1 MDTIDGSVT
10 YMPPRVSKSYPQ
22 DESRGIIRRLAQ
34 RWPSILMLWLAIS
47 MPLVFLVYVLIEPT
61 YDSSSTLRIEP
72 APELFGESVKG
83 APSDFEKYL
92 ETQRNLICTDR
103 VLDPVVATI
112 AGLPGFPAGFPI
124 LGKSADPKSDVRRR
138 LGVQIIPGTY
148 LIRVSFNS
156 TGAHEAGEVVKAVV
170 HAFQDANRDFNS
182 GANKVF
188 IDTYEEYD
196 RKLQEDIKAKQN
208 ELIELAERDD
218 IELPRPAPRAG
229 ADPGDHASLEQ
240 NDARRRESRV
250 NAVKA
255 SFVRDE
261 LASLMDMKHTIR
273 RKLEQLN
280 FESQKTGMARVY
292 EVDSPTVSKTPT
304 TNERPKYMA
313 ILPLGVLVAL
323 LGLFLYSKSTI
334 NVSGPGGN
342 LVDRKGGSRPRRGT
356 TWRVFC
362 SGRPAHG
369 GRDMHQD

>member
-10 YMPPRVSKSYPQ
+10 YMPPRFSESSPR

-47 MPLVFLVYVLIEPT
+47 MPLVFLVHVLIEPT
-61 YDSSSTLRIEP
+61 YESSSTLRIEP

-92 ETQRNLICTDR
+92 ATQRDLISSDR
-103 VLDPVVATI
+103 VLDPVVISI
-112 AGLPGFPAGFPI
+112 AGLPDYPARFPVMGN
-124 LGKSADPKSDVRRR
+124 STDPKADVRRR

-148 LIRVSFNS
+148 LMRVSFNS
-156 TGAHEAGEVVKAVV
+156 TGAHEAAEVVKAVV
-170 HAFQDANRDFNS
+170 RAFHDANRDFTS
-182 GANKVF
+182 GVNKVF

-196 RKLQEDIKAKQN
+196 RKLQGEIRAKQN
-208 ELIELAERDD
+208 ELIELVKRGD
-218 IELPRPAPRAG
+218 IELSRPAPGGG
-229 ADPGDHASLEQ
+229 ADRGDEASLKQ
-240 NDARRRESRV
+240 DDVRRRESRV
-250 NAVKA
+250 IAVKA
-255 SFVRDE
+255 GFVRDE

-323 LGLFLYSKSTI
+323 LGLLLVLEVNDQRKRARRKLGGPQGGKS
-334 NVSGPGGN
+334 SEE
-342 LVDRKGGSRPRRGT
+342 
-356 TWRVFC
+356 
-362 SGRPAHG
+362 
-369 GRDMHQD
+369 RDDVESLL